1 MAQYHTKITA
11 VETGNEAVQDAD
23 VVISVTPSTKPVYDA
38 HFIKQGATICGVG
51 AYQPLMEETPAE
63 LVAKADKI
71 YFDSKDAVLAESGD
85 IIIPLNKGLVS
96 DSDFTGEI
104 GQVVSGEVTGREND
118 NEIIFFETVGI
129 AAQDLM
135 AAKSIYDNAVKQN
148 VGTQVN
154 M

>member
-1 MAQYHTKITA
+1 
-11 VETGNEAVQDAD
+11 
-23 VVISVTPSTKPVYDA
+23 
-38 HFIKQGATICGVG
+38 
-51 AYQPLMEETPAE
+51 MEETPAE

-104 GQVVSGEVTGREND
+104 GQVVSGELTGREND
-118 NEIIFFETVGI
+118 NEVIFFETVGI

-135 AAKSIYDNAVKQN
+135 AAKSIYDNAVKHN